1 MPKAISEDLR
11 LFDKPAG
18 GKCDR
23 EELELFIVHHAAL
36 HSKLMLQLLR
46 RLQPAARL
54 LPPICSTK
62 NEIVSAGEKRALAVI
77 KHKHL
82 MPRGQK
88 LRTG

>member
-36 HSKLMLQLLR
+36 HSKLILQLLR
-46 RLQPAARL
+46 RL
-54 LPPICSTK
+54 
-62 NEIVSAGEKRALAVI
+62 
-77 KHKHL
+77 
-82 MPRGQK
+82 
-88 LRTG
+88 